1 MELSFDIRGNL
12 EPYQKI
18 EIEFEELKNYFS
30 DRFENSVTR
39 KAIFDSYAKYL
50 IDFQKEVTP
59 NFVQWIDG
67 SFITNKENPND
78 IDFVNLIDFDIYE
91 KNEQIIEVKFRKY
104 GAKNNYPGVDA
115 YFVKVYSEEHD
126 KSYMTEFDLVYWRNW
141 FTETKKNRMKKKFPK
156 GFVEIKFGTKN

>member
-91 KNEQIIEVKFRKY
+91 KMSKLLR
-104 GAKNNYPGVDA
+104 
-115 YFVKVYSEEHD
+115 
-126 KSYMTEFDLVYWRNW
+126 
-141 FTETKKNRMKKKFPK
+141 
-156 GFVEIKFGTKN
+156 

>member
-67 SFITNKENPND
+67 SFVTNNKNPKD
-78 IDFVNLIDFDIYE
+78 IDLINLVDYE
-91 KNEQIIEVKFRKY
+91 IV
-104 GAKNNYPGVDA
+104 
-115 YFVKVYSEEHD
+115 EE
-126 KSYMTEFDLVYWRNW
+126 
-141 FTETKKNRMKKKFPK
+141 K
-156 GFVEIKFGTKN
+156 GTLS